1 TPCTLQ
7 RSSSPSMNTP
17 VAVPRRTKLST
28 SSQNAVVSPSL
39 RRRSPSRA
47 CTARSS
53 TSEANAVACAA
64 AGSLLIDHLE
74 DRVER
79 LAHALQL
86 LAGAQQQLVDPDEPQ
101 VASPPQIAQAAAG
114 IRLRRD
120 GGVELARRALDVR
133 DPVRRRRAA
142 QQLV

>member
-1 TPCTLQ
+1 
-7 RSSSPSMNTP
+7 MNTP

-53 TSEANAVACAA
+53 TSDANALARAPAA
-64 AGSLLIDHLE
+64 ASLLIDHLE
-74 DRVER
+74 HRVER

-86 LAGAQQQLVDPDEPQ
+86 LAGAQEQLVDPDEAQ
-101 VASPPQIAQAAAG
+101 VAAPPQIAQTPAG
-114 IRLRRD
+114 ILIRRH
-120 GGVELARRALDVR
+120 GGVELARR
-133 DPVRRRRAA
+133 
-142 QQLV
+142 